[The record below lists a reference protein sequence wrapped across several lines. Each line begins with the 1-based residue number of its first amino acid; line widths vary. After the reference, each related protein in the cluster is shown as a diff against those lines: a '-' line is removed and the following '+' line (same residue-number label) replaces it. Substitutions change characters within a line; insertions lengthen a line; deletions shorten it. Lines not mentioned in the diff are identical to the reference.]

1 MVKLYE
7 QWKQIRKTIPTKRS
21 ETQKKVAET
30 FSETLDDLFD
40 ISTVDA
46 LETIRIEEDKEFLIM
61 QRGKGR
67 PGCMV
72 GVDMVLYGR
81 EKRALERKE
90 REEVRK
96 RKYDEE
102 SQTNY
107 GKFTILSVI
116 FIIVAYNFHY
126 LTAVVEWSDGEAE
139 LSCFESIG
147 DETEKMDYTSEADID
162 EINTLSLKTAA
173 KRGRKHFITARLT
186 AALDNA
192 KVSDGMA
199 VHILIAAAEALG
211 HRVEELVINRSSLH
225 RLRQE
230 NRLQESQNIQE
241 HFSDNV
247 I

>member
-7 QWKQIRKTIPTKRS
+7 QWKQIRKTIHTKRS
-21 ETQKKVAET
+21 ETQKQVAET
-30 FSETLDDLFD
+30 FAETLDDLFD

-46 LETIRIEEDKEFLIM
+46 LETIRIEEDKEFVIM
-61 QRGKGR
+61 QRRKGR

-90 REEVRK
+90 SEEARK

-116 FIIVAYNFHY
+116 FMIVAFNFHY

-139 LSCFESIG
+139 VSCFESI
-147 DETEKMDYTSEADID
+147 DNETEKMDYTSEADID
-162 EINTLSLKTAA
+162 EINTLSSKTAA
-173 KRGRKHFITARLT
+173 KKGRKHFITARLT